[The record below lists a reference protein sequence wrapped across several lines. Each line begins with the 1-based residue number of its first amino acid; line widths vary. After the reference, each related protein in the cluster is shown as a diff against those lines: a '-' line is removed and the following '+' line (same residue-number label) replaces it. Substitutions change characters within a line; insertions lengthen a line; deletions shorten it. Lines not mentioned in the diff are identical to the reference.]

1 MPESN
6 ASALP
11 AEAGS
16 ISGTLMLAIAATPDP
31 IPNRTNATI
40 FRILLFLR
48 VLLAVSDD
56 NDIESSNSQRKS
68 AWFSNR

>member
-1 MPESN
+1 
-6 ASALP
+6 
-11 AEAGS
+11 
-16 ISGTLMLAIAATPDP
+16 MLAIAATPDP